1 MNLVGLTWGACVS
14 LQESGRSSWERPLE
28 YESPRFDGQM
38 VVMSGNDGWTKHY
51 DETNATYFYF
61 NEVRHAPGPFVCLRR
76 LMTASHADSFAL
88 GLTPCVA
95 APCC

>member
-1 MNLVGLTWGACVS
+1 L

-51 DETNATYFYF
+51 DDANASYFYY
-61 NEVRHAPGPFVCLRR
+61 NEVRAWDGGGGAVVRHCLLKNSALRSVFADVC
-76 LMTASHADSFAL
+76 MHVCI
-88 GLTPCVA
+88 CVVVCA
-95 APCC
+95 

>member
-1 MNLVGLTWGACVS
+1 M

-51 DETNATYFYF
+51 DDANASYFYY
-61 NEVRHAPGPFVCLRR
+61 NEVRAWDGGRGVVVRHCLLRNSALRSVC
-76 LMTASHADSFAL
+76 A
-88 GLTPCVA
+88 CVYLCTCVGVCA
-95 APCC
+95 